1 MFLSVYEKL
10 PFILIFLF
18 MVFNENSFIFR
29 DLSFNDFIKIG
40 FTKIRKEYRS
50 IQDVNSMLF
59 IYRNDVIEY
68 IV

>member
-1 MFLSVYEKL
+1 MSVYEKL

-40 FTKIRKEYRS
+40 FIKYVKNIEVFKT
-50 IQDVNSMLF
+50 VNSMLF

>member
-1 MFLSVYEKL
+1 MSVYEKL

-18 MVFNENSFIFR
+18 MIFNENSFIFR

>member
-1 MFLSVYEKL
+1 MSVYEKL

-40 FTKIRKEYRS
+40 FIKYVKNIEVFKT
-50 IQDVNSMLF
+50 VNSMLF
-59 IYRNDVIEY
+59 IYRNDIIEY

>member
-1 MFLSVYEKL
+1 MSVYEKL